1 MALHLS
7 SEDAQRKRGSG
18 PAPKPS
24 KTASPVKVD
33 LKGASARKRNKLRL

>member
-18 PAPKPS
+18 SRPKPS
-24 KTASPVKVD
+24 KTASPTKMD
-33 LKGASARKRNKLRL
+33 LKGAASRKRNKLRL